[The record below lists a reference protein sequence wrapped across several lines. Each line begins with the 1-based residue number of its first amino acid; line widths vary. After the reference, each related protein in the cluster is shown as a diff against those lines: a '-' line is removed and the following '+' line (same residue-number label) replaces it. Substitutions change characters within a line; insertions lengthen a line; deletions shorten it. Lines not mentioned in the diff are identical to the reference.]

1 MRKKLNI
8 KAILKKNPRVNRD
21 LLAATAELAVK
32 LRRLG
37 QAGPVSQLAS
47 PFERKHATRIKGSQI
62 EF

>member
-8 KAILKKNPRVNRD
+8 KAILRKNPQVDRD
-21 LLAATAELAVK
+21 LLVAAAELAVK

-37 QAGPVSQLAS
+37 QVGPVRQLAS